1 MSTGPPKPVEI
12 TVNLSTLKRVL
23 TVNLSTLKRVLTVN
37 LSTFDRCTPL
47 LSWPTEVL
55 KTRDLKNKKD

>member
-1 MSTGPPKPVEI
+1 MCPPKPVEI
-12 TVNLSTLKRVL
+12 